1 VRHKH
6 SVFGV
11 VAVAALASATWVA
24 AAPSASGDAPPPPT
38 DKVTICHR
46 TNSVTNPY
54 VQITVDES
62 SVDGNALN
70 DNGQGDHLLEHT
82 GPVFDSENPP
92 PPPHNGDQ
100 WGDII
105 PPFDENGVDRPDT
118 SLTLNWPAGLAIFEN
133 GCDPVDFGSVA
144 VQKVVVDPDGVA
156 VADQSYDIHLVCTL
170 DAGATTTLD
179 ENVSLKAGETSDSFK
194 VQTASS
200 CDATEDTSGLS
211 DLVSVTSDG
220 PVTIATDGDALV
232 TVTNTFAA
240 TPEPPTVVPTVV
252 SPAEVSP
259 ATATA
264 AAPVQ
269 VTPKTTG

>member
-1 VRHKH
+1 MRNKR
-6 SVFGV
+6 SVLGV
-11 VAVAALASATWVA
+11 VAAAALASATWVVV
-24 AAPSASGDAPPPPT
+24 APSSASGDPAAN
-38 DKVTICHR
+38 VTICHR

-62 SVDGNALN
+62 AVDGDSGN

-105 PPFDENGVDRPDT
+105 PPFDKDGNPRPNP
-118 SLTLNWPAGLAIFEN
+118 SLTLNWPAGQAIFEN

-211 DLVSVTSDG
+211 NLVSVTSDG
-220 PVTIATDGDALV
+220 PVTIATDEDALV